1 MVANFVA
8 APTLAGM
15 DMLSKRLAPFAPV
28 MAVAEPTSMTWLPLS
43 IALERA
49 GCSLAL
55 VGNRHSARLRSALA
69 GKNKSDPI
77 DADMLSRAGEFF
89 SLEPARI
96 PDPRGAGLEAGLS
109 APREADRGRQPRLRR
124 IISLARWAFPDVWN
138 AFAGSR
144 STALAVL
151 TRWPDLA
158 QLARAGTS
166 SISDVVAGHTR
177 GVDNVDD
184 RAVRIRSRGTGLG
197 RVLGRP
203 RRPGGVGLGDRR
215 TARRL
220 RRGRRPRRNGPP
232 TWPDNAGNNCGVTT
246 RCCCRCP
253 AWGPITAPTVRAFLA
268 DGSQFDDAKQ
278 AQSFVGLNPSNWSS
292 GQMTAPSRAI
302 TKEGPA
308 VLRLAFYQAGNVART
323 VDPQLAEFY
332 RRLMVERGHCHTQ
345 ASCAVA
351 RKLVEGIHAGCS
363 EKNSPAHDN
372 MSASIGSDLFLPANA
387 ERSRSECR
395 LPTNANEHPA
405 RPRRDRQ
412 RQPRHRRRLGHRH
425 HRRERCQPLRQHVH
439 PGQRR
444 CGDEVGHHLPPD
456 RTGSGVSRS
465 RDG

>member
-1 MVANFVA
+1 MQIEGSGVAVGLDAAVVANHHVIVRRPCPGGAGDVVANFTVP
-8 APTLAGM
+8 PTLAGM
-15 DMLSKRLAPFAPV
+15 DVLSKRLALHGPV

-43 IALERA
+43 IALGRA

-69 GKNKSDPI
+69 GKNKSDSI
-77 DADMLSRAGEFF
+77 DANMLSRAGEFF
-89 SLEPARI
+89 SLQPARI
-96 PDPRGAGLEAGLS
+96 PSPQELALKRVCQRRGKLIVDAN
-109 APREADRGRQPRLRR
+109 RRLRR

-158 QLARAGTS
+158 QLARARTS
-166 SISDVVAGHTR
+166 TISDIVAAHTR

-184 RAVRIRSRGTGLG
+184 RAVRIRAAARAWAEFWEGHVDLDALAWETSELLDDYADAETRLERATD
-197 RVLGRP
+197 V
-203 RRPGGVGLGDRR
+203 
-215 TARRL
+215 ARRRWEQL
-220 RRGRRPRRNGPP
+220 WGDDRLLLSVPGM
-232 TWPDNAGNNCGVTT
+232 
-246 RCCCRCP
+246 
-253 AWGPITAPTVRAFLA
+253 GPITSPTVRAFLA

-292 GQMTAPSRAI
+292 GQMAAPSRAI

-351 RKLVEGIHAGCS
+351 RKLVARTWATLTAGRCYQLRDLEGQPI
-363 EKNSPAHDN
+363 
-372 MSASIGSDLFLPANA
+372 
-387 ERSRSECR
+387 
-395 LPTNANEHPA
+395 T
-405 RPRRDRQ
+405 RRVAKQQAAALAVPDDI
-412 RQPRHRRRLGHRH
+412 RRRARARSAATHRA
-425 HRRERCQPLRQHVH
+425 RLTR
-439 PGQRR
+439 
-444 CGDEVGHHLPPD
+444 
-456 RTGSGVSRS
+456 
-465 RDG
+465 